1 MLVLISPEKNVD
13 HELEL
18 LTLFFEHG
26 LEIYHLR
33 KPDFT
38 LEEQAKYLQ
47 EIPMQFHSKIVL
59 HQHIDHLR
67 IFDLKGQHLKSNQ
80 SLQTACSTNHVS
92 KSFHQLNDFH
102 KEKEAIS
109 YGFISPVFPSI
120 SKSAYVNNKLF
131 DEVKN
136 YADCSKLVCLGGI
149 DLDRI
154 HHLKKIGVKNIAVLG
169 AIWQRE
175 KPLDAFDRMMEC
187 WHYT

>member
-18 LTLFFEHG
+18 LPLFFEHG

-47 EIPMQFHSKIVL
+47 EIPMQFHSKIVV
-59 HQHIDHLR
+59 HQHIEHLR
-67 IFDLKGQHLKSNQ
+67 IFDLKGQHVKSNQ
-80 SLQTACSTNHVS
+80 SLQTPCATKHVS
-92 KSFHQLNDFH
+92 KSFHQINDFH
-102 KEKEAIS
+102 KEKDKIN

-120 SKSAYVNNKLF
+120 SKNNYENNTLF
-131 DEVKN
+131 DEIQN
-136 YADCSKLVCLGGI
+136 YVDHSKLVCLGGI
-149 DLDRI
+149 DLDRT
-154 HHLKKIGVKNIAVLG
+154 HDLKKIGVKNIAVLG
-169 AIWQRE
+169 AIWESE
-175 KPLDAFDRMMEC
+175 KPLDAFDRLMER